1 MQKNTLFSYFSKS
14 PAVARKATSPV
25 IADDVGEQKSKS
37 PKETAS
43 KGLQSRSNGSGSGKV
58 DHKFH
63 VGDIVW
69 AKLEGY
75 PWWPSLVCNHPTL
88 GKHVK
93 QGKKPQV
100 HVQFFDEP
108 HSRSW
113 IPEKYVESFKLQDFE
128 RGGKFF
134 TQKLDVV
141 KAVKEA
147 KSALNMKVEERLNLV
162 VCINSDEEEKVEE
175 EMEYTGTT
183 TSTDKTGTSDNED
196 DTDEDEGG
204 DIGHKTK
211 RNAPR
216 ATRKTPRSVASSKKR
231 RRIIMHSDDESSG
244 DDYKPDE
251 SDHDSDSGSSG
262 VDENDISEPSSESE
276 AGTPQKSRK
285 RKRGAT
291 TTPSLGK
298 ARKVLKPSF
307 KVMTPDPKETSEP
320 RGTPQ
325 PRKMFATPTV
335 SSKTK
340 SRLSSFQAP
349 EASPGPSAPV
359 DSEESRYPHQ
369 RYEWLKDGHRKDR
382 NGNPQNHPDY
392 DPRTLYVPKS
402 FMEKTTPAMRQWWEM
417 KSQHFDTVLFF
428 KMGKFYEFYHMDAE
442 VGVKELGLIYMK
454 GENAHSGFPEIAY
467 GRYSDTLIQ
476 KGYRVARVEQTE
488 TPDMMQERVKK
499 MSRMVTKYDKVVKRE
514 ICRISSKGTRTFS
527 FIDGDT
533 CVAQHSYLLAVKE
546 LFDDTSGGERT
557 YGVCF
562 VDTSIGKFH
571 LGQFQDDRHSSRFR
585 TLIAHYTPAQVV
597 YERGKLSPKTQQILT
612 NSLLSVIKEAL
623 APGTEFWDASK
634 TLKTLSESQYFV
646 DEEGKGQGLDG
657 EEEGGR
663 GTMPAVLL
671 DMVSESDALGHSAKE
686 GYELA
691 VSALGACTWYL
702 KKCCLEQELLS
713 MRNFELYTP
722 LDVDGAVKENVVDFA
737 SGRQHMVLDGVTLFN
752 LDILENGTTGT
763 LEGTLLERLD
773 QCCTPFGKRLF
784 KQWLCAPLC
793 NPNSINDRLDAVED
807 LIDIPDKMA
816 EVNEL
821 LKKLPD
827 LERLLSKIHT
837 LGSARRSRDHPDSRA
852 IFFEDTTYSKRKIQD
867 FMTALG
873 GFKTTIQIVEIF
885 KNSTSNFKS
894 KLLGQTVSLA
904 SEGGHFPDLTEHLV
918 FFENAFDHNK
928 AKQVGAIVPSKGVD
942 PEYDSAIAGMK
953 AANQRL
959 DDYLEKQRKRL
970 GCRAITYWGT
980 GKNRF
985 QLEVPESALAR
996 HTPQDYELQSA
1007 KKGFKRYWTAEIT
1020 EMFADLCAE
1029 EERRDVALRDSMRR
1043 VFHAFDER
1051 YGDWDQAI
1059 QCLSVLDVLQSL
1071 SNISQAG
1078 DGPMFRPEIIP
1089 PTQNMQ
1095 PFIAIQ
1101 NGRHPCISRTFT
1113 GGDFIP
1119 NDTYI
1124 GTADDNAMDTD
1135 SATDTSC
1142 CVLVTGPNM
1151 GGKSTLMRQAG
1162 LIVIM
1167 AQLGCYVP
1175 AEGCRLTPVDRVF
1188 TRLGARD
1195 NILSGES
1202 TFFVELSETS
1212 SILQHATPHSLVL
1225 MDELGRGTATYDG
1238 TAIASAVVKELSET
1252 IKCRTLFSTHYHSLV
1267 EEFGHDANIRLGHM
1281 ACMVENENE
1290 DDPSQETITFLYK
1303 FAAGACPKSYGFNAA
1318 KLADIPDEIVMVA
1331 RKKAHDFERS
1341 ADRLK
1346 AFRTLQRLGPGP
1358 DLAKTL
1364 KTMQQMIQG

>member
-1 MQKNTLFSYFSKS
+1 MPKNTLFSYFTKS

-37 PKETAS
+37 PKETA
-43 KGLQSRSNGSGSGKV
+43 KGTQSNGTGMGMKRGK
-58 DHKFH
+58 DCKFSI
-63 VGDIVW
+63 GDIVW

-75 PWWPSLVCNHPTL
+75 PWWPSLVCNHPSL
-88 GKHVK
+88 GSHVK
-93 QGKKPQV
+93 QGKRPQV

-113 IPEKYVESFKLQDFE
+113 IQEKCVELFRLQDFE

-134 TQKLDVV
+134 TQKPDIV
-141 KAVKEA
+141 KAAKEA
-147 KSALNMKVEERLNLV
+147 KSALAMKLEERLNLV
-162 VCINSDEEEKVEE
+162 VCIKSDEEEEDGEE
-175 EMEYTGTT
+175 EMEQTGMN
-183 TSTDKTGTSDNED
+183 STDKTGTSDNGD
-196 DTDEDEGG
+196 DTDEDEGEV
-204 DIGHKTK
+204 GHKT
-211 RNAPR
+211 RR
-216 ATRKTPRSVASSKKR
+216 HATRVTRRTPRSVAKSRKR
-231 RRIIMHSDDESSG
+231 RRIIEQSDDDSSG
-244 DDYKPDE
+244 DDYRPDDSE
-251 SDHDSDSGSSG
+251 DSSDSGSSG
-262 VDENDISEPSSESE
+262 VDENEVSEPSSESE

-291 TTPSLGK
+291 TTPSIGK
-298 ARKVLKPSF
+298 GRKVLKPTF
-307 KVMTPDPKETSEP
+307 NVMTPNPKEPSEP
-320 RGTPQ
+320 KGTPQ
-325 PRKMFATPTV
+325 AQKTFTTPTV
-335 SSKTK
+335 SCKTK
-340 SRLSSFQAP
+340 SRLSSFLAP
-349 EASPGPSAPV
+349 EASPGPSAPL
-359 DSEESRYPHQ
+359 DSDESRFPHQ
-369 RYEWLKDGHRKDR
+369 RYEWLKDGQRKDL

-392 DPRTLYVPKS
+392 DPRTLYVPRS
-402 FMEKTTPAMRQWWEM
+402 FLDKATPAMRQWWEM

-428 KMGKFYEFYHMDAE
+428 KMGKFYELYHMDAE
-442 VGVKELGLIYMK
+442 VGVKELGLIFMK

-476 KGYRVARVEQTE
+476 KGFRVARVEQTE
-488 TPDMMQERVKK
+488 TPDMMQERIKK
-499 MSRMVTKYDKVVKRE
+499 MSKMVTKYDKVVKRE
-514 ICRISSKGTRTFS
+514 ICRISTKGTRTFS

-546 LFDDTSGGERT
+546 TFDDSSGGERT
-557 YGVCF
+557 YGICF

-571 LGQFQDDRHSSRFR
+571 LGQFQDDRHCSRFR
-585 TLIAHYTPAQVV
+585 TLIAHYTPAQVI
-597 YERGKLSPKTQQILT
+597 YERGKLSSSSQQILT
-612 NSLLSVIKEAL
+612 NNLLSVIKEPL
-623 APGTEFWDASK
+623 VPGTEFWDASK
-634 TLKTLSESQYFV
+634 TLKTLAESKYFE
-646 DEEGKGQGLDG
+646 DKEGKGRRLD
-657 EEEGGR
+657 EEEGGQ
-663 GTMPAVLL
+663 GSMPTVLW
-671 DMVSESDALGHSAKE
+671 DMVSESDTLGHSAKE

-713 MRNFELYTP
+713 MGNFELYTP
-722 LDVDGAVKENVVDFA
+722 LDVDASVKENVVDF
-737 SGRQHMVLDGVTLFN
+737 STGRQHMVLDGVTLNN
-752 LDILENGTTGT
+752 LEILENVTTGT
-763 LEGTLLERLD
+763 PEGTLLERLD
-773 QCCTPFGKRLF
+773 LCCTPFGKRLF

-793 NPNSINDRLDAVED
+793 NPNSINDRLNAVED

-867 FMTALG
+867 FLTALG
-873 GFKTTIQIVEIF
+873 GFKTAGDIVQIF

-894 KLLGQTVSLA
+894 NILRQCVSPV
-904 SEGGHFPDLTEHLV
+904 SDGGRFPDLKEHLV
-918 FFENAFDHNK
+918 FFENAFDQDK
-928 AKQVGAIVPSKGVD
+928 AKQAGAIIPSKGVD
-942 PEYDSAIAGMK
+942 PEYDGAIAGMK

-970 GCRAITYWGT
+970 GCRAVVYWGT

-996 HTPQDYELQSA
+996 HTPEDYELQSA
-1007 KKGFKRYWTAEIT
+1007 KKGFKRYWTPELKELFAE
-1020 EMFADLCAE
+1020 LVAE

-1043 VFHAFDER
+1043 VFYAFDEH

-1071 SNISQAG
+1071 SNVSQAG
-1078 DGPMFRPEIIP
+1078 DGPMCRPEIVP
-1089 PTQNMQ
+1089 PTPNMQ

-1101 NGRHPCISRTFT
+1101 NGRHPCISHTFT

-1124 GTADDNAMDTD
+1124 GTTDNAMETN
-1135 SATDTSC
+1135 SEMGTSC

-1162 LIVIM
+1162 LIIIM

-1212 SILQHATPHSLVL
+1212 SILQHATAHSLVL

-1252 IKCRTLFSTHYHSLV
+1252 IQCRTLFSTHYHSLV
-1267 EEFGHDANIRLGHM
+1267 EEFGHDANIQLGHM

-1318 KLADIPDEIVMVA
+1318 KLADIPDEIVLVA
-1331 RKKAHDFERS
+1331 RKKAHDFEKS

-1346 AFRTLQRLGPGP
+1346 AFRTLQRLSLGP
-1358 DLAKTL
+1358 DLARKLT
-1364 KTMQQMIQG
+1364 TMQQMIRL